1 MNPSPPTTHDTV
13 AVGGLAALGVLGVLG
28 VLLWILLS
36 ILTGYK
42 EPKL

>member
-13 AVGGLAALGVLGVLG
+13 AVGGLAALGVLGVL
-28 VLLWILLS
+28 LWILLS

>member
-1 MNPSPPTTHDTV
+1 MKPSPTTTRDTV
-13 AVGGLAALGVLGVLG
+13 AVGSLAALGVLGL
-28 VLLWILLS
+28 LLWILLS